1 MYRIVSREDLTPKI
15 HLFQVAAPFVA
26 RKALAGQFIIL
37 RIDEKGERIPLT
49 IADYDRDAGTITVVF
64 MEAGKTSTQL
74 ATLQAGDSLAT
85 FVGPLGLPTEVE
97 HFGTVACLGGGFGT
111 ATIYPIAK
119 AMKEA
124 GNRVISIIG
133 FRTRDLMFW
142 EERMRSVSD
151 EVIVT
156 TDDGSYGRKG
166 LVTEPLKE
174 LCEAGAIQRAVAIGP
189 IPMMKFVSRT
199 TEPYRVPTVV
209 SLNPIMVDGTGMCG
223 ACRVSVGG
231 VTKFV
236 CVDGPDF
243 DGHLVNW
250 DELAARNQV
259 YRENEKL
266 AMELWACDPCKTEA
280 QRREVRV

>member
-1 MYRIVSREDLTPKI
+1 MYQIVSREDLTPKI
-15 HLFQVAAPFVA
+15 HMFRVAAPFVA

-37 RIDEKGERIPLT
+37 RIDEEGERIPLT
-49 IADYDRDAGTITVVF
+49 IADYDRGAGTITVVF
-64 MEAGKTSTQL
+64 MEAGKTSTKL
-74 ATLQAGDSLAT
+74 ARLQAGDSVAT
-85 FVGPLGLPTEVE
+85 FVGPLGLATEVE
-97 HFGTVACLGGGFGT
+97 EYGTVCCIGGGFGT
-111 ATIYPIAK
+111 ATIYPIAR

-124 GNRVISIIG
+124 GNKVISIIG
-133 FRTRDLMFW
+133 FRNKELMFW
-142 EERMRSVSD
+142 EDQMRSVSD
-151 EVIVT
+151 ELIVC

-174 LCEAGAIQRAVAIGP
+174 LCEAGLIQRTLAIGP

-199 TEPYRVPTVV
+199 TQPFHVSTVV

-231 VTKFV
+231 VTRFV

-259 YRENEKL
+259 YRESEKL
-266 AMELWACDPCKTEA
+266 AMEKWQCSSCASEG
-280 QRREVRV
+280 QRVEVRI

>member
-1 MYRIVSREDLTPKI
+1 MYEVVHREDLAPRI
-15 HLFQVAAPFVA
+15 HLFRVAAPVVA

-37 RIDEKGERIPLT
+37 RIDEAGERIPLT
-49 IADYDRDAGTITVVF
+49 IADYDRDDGTVTVVF
-64 MEAGKTSTQL
+64 MEVGKTSTKL
-74 ATLQAGDSLAT
+74 AGIQAGQSLQT

-97 HFGTVACLGGGFGT
+97 KTGTVVCVGGGFGT
-111 ATIYPIAK
+111 ATIYPIAR

-133 FRTRDLMFW
+133 FRNRDLMFW
-142 EERMRSVSD
+142 EEKMASVSD

-156 TDDGSYGRKG
+156 SDDGSYGRKG

-174 LCEAGAIQRAVAIGP
+174 LCDAGKVDRVMAIGP

-199 TEPYRVPTVV
+199 TEPYKVPTVV
-209 SLNPIMVDGTGMCG
+209 SLNPVMVDGTGMCG

-231 VTKFV
+231 VTRFA

-243 DGHLVNW
+243 DGHQVNW
-250 DELAARNQV
+250 DELAARNQI

-266 AMELWACDPCKTEA
+266 AMELWQCESCASGARA
-280 QRREVRV
+280 QEVRV

>member
-1 MYRIVSREDLTPKI
+1 MYQVVSREDLAPRI
-15 HLFQVAAPFVA
+15 HLFRVAAPFVA

-37 RIDEKGERIPLT
+37 RIDEAGERIPLT
-49 IADYDRDAGTITVVF
+49 IADYDRKEGTVTVVF
-64 MEAGKTSTQL
+64 MEVGKTSTRL
-74 ATLQAGDSLAT
+74 AALQAGDSLET
-85 FVGPLGLPTEVE
+85 FVGPLGVPTEVE
-97 HFGTVACLGGGFGT
+97 KFGTVCCVGGGFGT
-111 ATIYPIAK
+111 ATIYPIAR

-124 GNRVISIIG
+124 GNRVVSIIG
-133 FRTRDLMFW
+133 FRNKDLLFW
-142 EERMRSVSD
+142 EDKMRAVSD

-156 TDDGSYGRKG
+156 TDDGTYGRKG

-174 LCEAGAIQRAVAIGP
+174 LCEVGKVDRTVAIGP

-199 TEPYRVPTVV
+199 TEPFNVPTIV
-209 SLNPIMVDGTGMCG
+209 SLNPVMVDGTGMCG

-231 VTKFV
+231 ATKFV

-250 DELAARNQV
+250 DELSARNQI

-266 AMELWACDPCKTEA
+266 AMELWQCADCADERQGK
-280 QRREVRV
+280 EVRV

>member
-1 MYRIVSREDLTPKI
+1 MYRIVSREDLTPRI
-15 HLFQVAAPFVA
+15 HLFRVEAPFVA

-37 RIDEKGERIPLT
+37 RIDEHGERIPLT

-64 MEAGKTSTQL
+64 MEAGKTSTRL
-74 ATLQAGDSLAT
+74 ADLQAGDSLAT
-85 FVGPLGLPTEVE
+85 FVGPLGLATEVE
-97 HFGTVACLGGGFGT
+97 NYGTVACLGGGFGT
-111 ATIYPIAK
+111 ATIYPIAC

-124 GNRVISIIG
+124 GNKVIFIIG
-133 FRTRDLMFW
+133 FRNRELMFW
-142 EERMRSVSD
+142 EEQMRSVSD
-151 EVIVT
+151 ELIVT

-166 LVTEPLKE
+166 LVTEPLRE
-174 LCEAGAIQRAVAIGP
+174 LCEAGKVQRALAIGP

-199 TEPYRVPTVV
+199 TEPFKVPTLV

-231 VTKFV
+231 ITKFV

-266 AMELWACDPCKTEA
+266 AMELWQCDSCKTES
-280 QRREVRV
+280 QRKEARV

>member
-1 MYRIVSREDLTPKI
+1 MYEVVSREDLAPRI
-15 HLFQVAAPFVA
+15 HLFRVAAPFVA

-37 RIDEKGERIPLT
+37 RIDEAGERIPLT
-49 IADYDRDAGTITVVF
+49 IADYDRREGTVTVVF
-64 MEAGKTSTQL
+64 MEVGKTSGRL
-74 ATLQAGDSLAT
+74 ATLQAGDGLAT
-85 FVGPLGLPTEVE
+85 FVGPLGIPTEVE
-97 HFGTVACLGGGFGT
+97 KFGTVCCVGGGFGT
-111 ATIYPIAK
+111 ATIYPIAR

-133 FRTRDLMFW
+133 FRGKDLLFW
-142 EERMRSVSD
+142 EDKMRAVSD
-151 EVIVT
+151 EIIVT
-156 TDDGSYGRKG
+156 TDDGSYGRQG

-174 LCEAGAIQRAVAIGP
+174 LCEAGVVDRTVAIGP

-199 TEPYRVPTVV
+199 TQPFGVSTVV
-209 SLNPIMVDGTGMCG
+209 SLNPVMVDGTGMCG

-231 VTKFV
+231 STRFV

-250 DELAARNQV
+250 DELSARNQI

-266 AMELWACDPCKTEA
+266 AMELWQCSGCADERQGK
-280 QRREVRV
+280 EVRV

>member
-1 MYRIVSREDLTPKI
+1 MYQIVSREDLTPKI
-15 HLFQVAAPFVA
+15 HLFRVAAPFVA
-26 RKALAGQFIIL
+26 RKAQAGQFIIL
-37 RIDEKGERIPLT
+37 RIDEEGERIPLT
-49 IADYDRDAGTITVVF
+49 IADYDRGAGTITVVF
-64 MEAGKTSTQL
+64 MEAGKTSTKL
-74 ATLQAGDSLAT
+74 ADLRARDSLAT

-97 HFGTVACLGGGFGT
+97 KFGTVCCVGGGFGT

-124 GNRVISIIG
+124 GNKVISIVG
-133 FRTRDLMFW
+133 FRNKDLMFW
-142 EERMRSVSD
+142 EDQMRSVSD
-151 EVIVT
+151 ELIVT
-156 TDDGSYGRKG
+156 TDDGSYGRKC

-174 LCEAGAIQRAVAIGP
+174 LCEAGAIQRTLAIGP

-199 TEPYRVPTVV
+199 TEPYKVPTIV

-231 VTKFV
+231 ATRFV

-259 YRENEKL
+259 YREDEKL
-266 AMELWACDPCKTEA
+266 AMELWQCDTCRSEG
-280 QRREVRV
+280 QRKEVRV

>member
-1 MYRIVSREDLTPKI
+1 MYQIALREDLAPRI
-15 HLFQVAAPFVA
+15 HLFKVSAPAVA
-26 RKALAGQFIIL
+26 RKAQAGQFIIL
-37 RIDEKGERIPLT
+37 RVDEMGERIPLT
-49 IADYDRDAGTITVVF
+49 IADYDRAEGTVTVVF
-64 MEAGKTSTQL
+64 MEVGKTSTKL
-74 ATLQAGDSLAT
+74 ATLNTGDYLQN
-85 FVGPLGLPTEVE
+85 FVGPLGIPTELE
-97 HFGTVACLGGGFGT
+97 KFGTVCCIGGGFGT
-111 ATIYPIAK
+111 ATIYPIAR

-133 FRTRDLMFW
+133 FRSRELMFW
-142 EERMRSVSD
+142 EEKMRSVSD
-151 EVIVT
+151 ELIVT

-174 LCEAGAIQRAVAIGP
+174 LSEAGAIDRAVAIGP

-199 TEPYRVPTVV
+199 TEPYKVPTVV

-231 VTKFV
+231 VTRFV

-250 DELAARNQV
+250 DELAARNQI

-266 AMELWACDPCKTEA
+266 AMDLWQCSNCASEA
-280 QRREVRV
+280 DRKEVRV

>member
-1 MYRIVSREDLTPKI
+1 MYQIVSREDLAPRI
-15 HLFQVAAPFVA
+15 HLFRVAAPFVA

-37 RIDEKGERIPLT
+37 RIDEAGERIPLT
-49 IADYDRDAGTITVVF
+49 IADYDRQEGTVTVVF
-64 MEAGKTSTQL
+64 MEVGKTSAKL
-74 ATLQAGDSLAT
+74 ATLQAGSGLET

-97 HFGTVACLGGGFGT
+97 NIGTVCCVGGGFGT
-111 ATIYPIAK
+111 ATIYPIAR

-133 FRTRDLMFW
+133 FRSKELLFW
-142 EERMRSVSD
+142 EEKMRSVSN
-151 EVIVT
+151 EIIVT
-156 TDDGSYGRKG
+156 TDDGTYGRKG

-174 LCEAGAIQRAVAIGP
+174 LCEAGKLNRVVAIGP

-199 TEPYRVPTVV
+199 TEPFGVPTIV
-209 SLNPIMVDGTGMCG
+209 SLNPVMVDGTGMCG

-231 VTKFV
+231 ATRFV

-250 DELAARNQV
+250 DELAARNQI

-266 AMELWACDPCKTEA
+266 AMELWQCPTCASERQGK
-280 QRREVRV
+280 EVRV